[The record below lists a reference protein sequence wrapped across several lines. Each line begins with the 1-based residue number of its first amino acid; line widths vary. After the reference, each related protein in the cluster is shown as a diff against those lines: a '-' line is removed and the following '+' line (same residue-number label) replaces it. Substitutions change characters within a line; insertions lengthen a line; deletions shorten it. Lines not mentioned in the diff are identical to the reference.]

1 MIITSTIWT
10 AGQIKSDNLYKG
22 LSPGAGPVDKG
33 PGKSGEGLLL
43 LIVVIIKA
51 HLLVGASAWKKVPK
65 WKKRDAVSL
74 GLCICKAALLLKH

>member
-1 MIITSTIWT
+1 M
-10 AGQIKSDNLYKG
+10 
-22 LSPGAGPVDKG
+22 DKG

-43 LIVVIIKA
+43 LIVVIIKV

-74 GLCICKAALLLKH
+74 GL